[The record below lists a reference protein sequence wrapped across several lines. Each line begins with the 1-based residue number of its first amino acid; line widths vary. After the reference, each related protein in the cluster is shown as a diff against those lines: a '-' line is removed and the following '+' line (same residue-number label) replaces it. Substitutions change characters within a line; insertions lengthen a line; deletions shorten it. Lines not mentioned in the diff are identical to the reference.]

1 MPPLLKPP
9 PTGRLKELAS
19 TIPPAWIAFFA
30 SLFLSAIAI
39 LGTGEPNRDGMLY
52 IEIAKLFNESGFAAA
67 KANFDWVFFPILIA
81 STSKITGLGYETAAY
96 LFNALLLAGV
106 CATLVRITEEFDQ
119 RAAWSACLVALALPA
134 INHYRDFLI
143 REFGFWLFCLSAILF
158 ALRWAKRPT
167 WVGGLIVQACLGA
180 ASLFRVEAA
189 AFFVALAL
197 WQILDTR
204 SWRQRLRRVS
214 MLVWLPFFG
223 GVLVV
228 ALMAA
233 GGVDLG
239 ERISIYAAAAN
250 PVALTA
256 KFKLAANQFAD
267 AILSH
272 YSKEEAASI
281 LFFGLISM
289 IPKKFLEM
297 SGVFIIPQIY
307 FFWSDSPRRKIAGW
321 QPLGWFFA
329 VYCIVLTAFL
339 MTSLFL
345 SARYVAFLAILTVPL
360 IAVGLNELASRLP
373 RWRYAIVGFVLLLA
387 LANVVSLSPRNTQY
401 RQAGQW
407 VAANS
412 LSEWTTYID
421 DSSTGYY
428 AGPAHYWE
436 NRSRVGLSVEQAVA
450 KRQFE
455 YYVFELSR
463 RDAQK
468 ADWIASLNLDEV
480 RRFKNTRGD
489 AVLILKRKEDQ

>member
-9 PTGRLKELAS
+9 LTSRLKDRVS

-30 SLFLSAIAI
+30 SLVLSVIAI
-39 LGTGEPNRDGMLY
+39 YGTGEPNRDGMLY
-52 IEIAKLFNESGFAAA
+52 IETARLFSDSGLAAA

-81 STSKITGLGYETAAY
+81 CTSKITGLGYETASY

-106 CATLVRITEEFDQ
+106 CATLVRIADEQDK

-143 REFGFWLFCLSAILF
+143 REFGFWLFCLLAILF
-158 ALRWAKRPT
+158 ALRWAKRPN
-167 WVGGLIVQACLGA
+167 WAGGLVVQACIGA

-197 WQILDTR
+197 WQILDTE

-214 MLVWLPFFG
+214 MLVWLPLVG
-223 GVLVV
+223 GLLVV
-228 ALMAA
+228 ALMAS

-239 ERISIYAAAAN
+239 GRISTYAAAAN
-250 PVALTA
+250 PVTLTA
-256 KFKLAANQFAD
+256 KFKLAASQFAD
-267 AILSH
+267 AVLNH

-281 LFFGLISM
+281 LFFGLMSM

-321 QPLGWFFA
+321 QPLGWFFT

-339 MTSLFL
+339 TANLFL

-360 IAVGLNELASRLP
+360 IAVGLNSLASRLP
-373 RWRYAIVGFVLLLA
+373 RWRYAIVGFILLLA
-387 LANVVSLSPRNTQY
+387 LANVVSVSPRNTQY
-401 RQAGQW
+401 REAGQW

-412 LSEWTTYID
+412 LSAWTTYID
-421 DSSTGYY
+421 DPSTGYY

-436 NRSRVGLSVEQAVA
+436 NRSRVGLSVEQAIA

-468 ADWIASLNLDEV
+468 ADWIASLNLDEI

-489 AVLILKRKEDQ
+489 AVLILRLKEDQ